1 MNSIFILINQI
12 IGIYS
17 WILIINVIFSWLI
30 SMNIFNTN
38 NRIVIAVYY
47 GTKKLTDPLLNTIRN
62 FLPNF
67 GGLDISP
74 IILLLLLSLFSN
86 LLKEYFF
93 SYNGISF

>member
-17 WILIINVIFSWLI
+17 WLLIINVIFSWLI

-47 GTKKLTDPLLNTIRN
+47 GTKKLTDPLLNPIRN